1 MKWLA
6 AIISCMLLSAPA
18 FSREIT
24 PAERRERAHLLDLK
38 GFSAGLP
45 ACAEGAVLHNVASN
59 FANKE
64 RQFWNSNAQI
74 LAFEQIEEVAW
85 RPAGLDYIP
94 RRYCT
99 GTAVVSDGFR
109 HKVNFSIRE
118 DLGFIGIGWSTDSC
132 VDGFDRNYAYA
143 PHCKQAAP

>member
-6 AIISCMLLSAPA
+6 ALIACMVLSAPA
-18 FSREIT
+18 LSREIN
-24 PAERRERAHLLDLK
+24 PAERREKAFALSLRQYNA
-38 GFSAGLP
+38 SLP
-45 ACAEGAVLHNVASN
+45 VCEDPVVLNNIAWN
-59 FANKE
+59 FENKE
-64 RQFWNSNAQI
+64 RRFWNSDLKI
-74 LAFEQIEEVAW
+74 LMFEQVEQVAW
-85 RPAGLDYIP
+85 RPWGLDYIP

-99 GTAVVSDGFR
+99 GTAVVSDGYK

-118 DLGFIGIGWSTDSC
+118 DLGFIGIGWNADFC